1 MAIGVRISG
10 QTSTDGHPGSVQ
22 VLSFSPSTFTLEID
36 GKPTLVFQTKW
47 QGDADELG
55 RDWVKSHWDQ
65 LVSKDRYGNDL
76 PPILKVR
83 MARSTEKSAY
93 DAAAESAEPF
103 QDVKMVRLATATE
116 QQNEIHD
123 GGKPDASDDPQAT

>member
-1 MAIGVRISG
+1 
-10 QTSTDGHPGSVQ
+10 VQ

-36 GKPTLVFQTKW
+36 GKPMLVFQTKW
-47 QGDADELG
+47 QGDADELC

-76 PPILKVR
+76 PPIVKVR

-103 QDVKMVRLATATE
+103 RDVKMFRLATATE
-116 QQNEIHD
+116 QQNEIQD
-123 GGKPDASDDPQAT
+123 GGKLDASDDPQAD

>member
-1 MAIGVRISG
+1 M
-10 QTSTDGHPGSVQ
+10 
-22 VLSFSPSTFTLEID
+22 SFSPSTFTLEID

-47 QGDADELG
+47 QGDADELC
-55 RDWVKSHWDQ
+55 RDWVKSHWDE

-83 MARSTEKSAY
+83 MARSNEKSAY

-103 QDVKMVRLATATE
+103 RDVKMVRLATATE
-116 QQNEIHD
+116 QQNEIQD

>member
-1 MAIGVRISG
+1 MSDPTLRR
-10 QTSTDGHPGSVQ
+10 PGWARQRDEGEVL

-47 QGDADELG
+47 QGDADELC

-76 PPILKVR
+76 PPIVKVR

-103 QDVKMVRLATATE
+103 RDVKMVRLATATE
-116 QQNEIHD
+116 QQNEQD
-123 GGKPDASDDPQAT
+123 RGKPHIR

>member
-1 MAIGVRISG
+1 MRESG
-10 QTSTDGHPGSVQ
+10 

-36 GKPTLVFQTKW
+36 GEPTLVFQTKW
-47 QGDADELG
+47 QGDADDLC

-83 MARSTEKSAY
+83 MARSNEKSAY
-93 DAAAESAEPF
+93 DAAAETAEPF
-103 QDVKMVRLATATE
+103 RDVKMVSLAAVTD
-116 QQNEIHD
+116 QQDEIQD